1 MANEK
6 EKKKFKE
13 FKEKVDKSTDMF
25 GKPQE
30 IPMAKDNVLIGGPKP
45 PNMQEEYSSTFKPA
59 KNEVNNDYTPLYQIV
74 QQGKRGAKYVGKKIL
89 EGISNYM
96 EAL

>member
-1 MANEK
+1 MPNEK

-13 FKEKVDKSTDMF
+13 FKEKVDKPTDMF

-45 PNMQEEYSSTFKPA
+45 PNIQKEISSEYKSPS
-59 KNEVNNDYTPLYQIV
+59 NEVGNEYTTLF
-74 QQGKRGAKYVGKKIL
+74 KMMFL
-89 EGISNYM
+89 DDTF
-96 EAL
+96 